1 MAGTNAAL
9 IIPPSTNTD
18 ASFLT
23 NDIRPIRPP
32 VEIPSGWAWLWWT
45 LAVLAVL
52 VGLFFLIRWLLKKQA
67 ASQVVAPIPPHIR
80 AKQRLEQALLHLSDT
95 KLFVTLVSDALR
107 IYLEERFN
115 LRAPERTTEEFLS
128 DLQATRHLNAEQ
140 KLTLS
145 DFLQRCDLVK
155 FARFEPTEAALRDL
169 YEVASRLVDETRYE
183 QISPV
188 IGTTLTADSS
198 SPGAGTEGDPKP
210 PPPLE
215 GGTAAAQPPLLPAG
229 GASAGAS
236 RKSP

>member
-1 MAGTNAAL
+1 MASTNAAL

-23 NDIRPIRPP
+23 NVIREIRPP

-45 LAVLAVL
+45 LAALAL
-52 VGLFFLIRWLLKKQA
+52 AVGLFFLIRWLLKKQA
-67 ASQVVAPIPPHIR
+67 ASQVAAPIPPHIR
-80 AKQRLEQALLHLSDT
+80 AKERLEQALLHLSDT

-107 IYLEERFN
+107 IDLEERFN

-128 DLQATRHLNAEQ
+128 DLQATPHLNAEQ

-155 FARFEPTEAALRDL
+155 FAKFEPTEAALRDL
-169 YEVASRLVDETRYE
+169 YEVASRLVDETRFE
-183 QISPV
+183 QIAPIAGATVSSDATSP
-188 IGTTLTADSS
+188 TTGPETLEEAANP
-198 SPGAGTEGDPKP
+198 SPLAPR
-210 PPPLE
+210 PPPLS
-215 GGTAAAQPPLLPAG
+215 PP
-229 GASAGAS
+229 AS